1 MKKIMLIFTTILMAV
16 TAKAQKA
23 NVESLREAELNRFKV
38 MIGQD
43 EKGLDAVMHAD
54 LVYNHSNAATDN
66 KVSYVGSI
74 VSKKTVYASIESEEL
89 SPRVYGKFGI
99 ITGIAKI
106 KNQAKDGSFTYN
118 HLKYTDVWIFQDK
131 RWQMLSWQSTKMPN

>member
-1 MKKIMLIFTTILMAV
+1 MKKIIFIFTVLLMSL
-16 TAKAQKA
+16 TSKAQKA
-23 NVESLREAELNRFKV
+23 SIETLREAELNRFKV

-43 EKGLDAVMHAD
+43 EAGLNAVLHAD
-54 LVYNHSNAATDN
+54 LIYNHSSAATDT
-66 KVSYVGSI
+66 KQTYVGSI
-74 VSKKTVYASIESEEL
+74 VSKKAIYASIESEEL
-89 SPRVYGKFGI
+89 TPRVYGKFGI

-106 KNQAKDGSFTYN
+106 KNQTKDGSFTFA

>member
-1 MKKIMLIFTTILMAV
+1 MKKIIFIFTVLLMSL
-16 TAKAQKA
+16 TSKAQKA
-23 NVESLREAELNRFKV
+23 SLETLREAELNRFKV

-43 EKGLDAVMHAD
+43 EAGLNAVLHAD
-54 LVYNHSNAATDN
+54 LIYNHSSAATDT
-66 KVSYVGSI
+66 KQTYVGSI
-74 VSKKTVYASIESEEL
+74 VSKKTIYASIESEEL
-89 SPRVYGKFGI
+89 TPRVYGKFGI

-106 KNQAKDGSFTYN
+106 KNQTKDGSFTFN

>member
-1 MKKIMLIFTTILMAV
+1 MKKIILIFTTILMV
-16 TAKAQKA
+16 LTAKAQKA

-54 LVYNHSNAATDN
+54 LVYNHSSAATDN
-66 KVSYVGSI
+66 KETYVGAI

-89 SPRVYGKFGI
+89 TPRVYGKFGI

-106 KNQAKDGSFTYN
+106 KNQTKDGSFTFA
-118 HLKYTDVWIFQDK
+118 HLRYTDVWIFQDK

>member
-1 MKKIMLIFTTILMAV
+1 MKKIILIFTIILMVV
-16 TAKAQKA
+16 TVKAQKA

>member
-1 MKKIMLIFTTILMAV
+1 MKKIILLISVILMAV
-16 TAKAQKA
+16 TAQAQKA
-23 NVESLREAELNRFKV
+23 SVETLREAELNRFKV

-89 SPRVYGKFGI
+89 TPRVYGKFGI

-106 KNQAKDGSFTYN
+106 KNQAKDGSFTFN

-131 RWQMLSWQSTKMPN
+131 RWQMLSWQSTKIPN

>member
-1 MKKIMLIFTTILMAV
+1 MKKIILLISVILMAV

-43 EKGLDAVMHAD
+43 EKGLNAVMHAD
-54 LVYNHSNAATDN
+54 LVYNHSSATTDN
-66 KVSYVGSI
+66 KETYVGAI

-89 SPRVYGKFGI
+89 TPRVYGKFGI

-106 KNQAKDGSFTYN
+106 KNQTKDGSFTFA

>member
-1 MKKIMLIFTTILMAV
+1 MKKIILLIYVILMAV
-16 TAKAQKA
+16 TAQAQKA
-23 NVESLREAELNRFKV
+23 SVETLREAELNRFKV

-89 SPRVYGKFGI
+89 TPRVYGKFGI

-106 KNQAKDGSFTYN
+106 KNQAKDGSFTFN

-131 RWQMLSWQSTKMPN
+131 RWQMLSWQSTKIPN

>member
-1 MKKIMLIFTTILMAV
+1 MKKIIFIFTVLLMSL
-16 TAKAQKA
+16 TSKAQKA
-23 NVESLREAELNRFKV
+23 SLETLREAELNRFKV

-43 EKGLDAVMHAD
+43 EAGLNAVLHAD
-54 LVYNHSNAATDN
+54 LIYNHSSAATDT
-66 KVSYVGSI
+66 KQTYVGSI
-74 VSKKTVYASIESEEL
+74 VSKKAIYASIESEEL
-89 SPRVYGKFGI
+89 TPRVYGKFGI

-106 KNQAKDGSFTYN
+106 KNQTKDGSFTFN

>member
-1 MKKIMLIFTTILMAV
+1 MKKIILIFTIILTVV
-16 TAKAQKA
+16 TVKAQKA

>member
-1 MKKIMLIFTTILMAV
+1 MKKIILILTTLVMAV

-23 NVESLREAELNRFKV
+23 TVESLREAELNRFKV

-43 EKGLDAVMHAD
+43 EAGLNAVLHAD
-54 LVYNHSNAATDN
+54 LIYNHSNAATDT

-74 VSKKTVYASIESEEL
+74 VSKKTIYASIESEEL
-89 SPRVYGKFGI
+89 TPRVYGKFGI

-106 KNQAKDGSFTYN
+106 KNQAKDGSFTFN
-118 HLKYTDVWIFQDK
+118 HLRYTDVWIFQDK

>member
-1 MKKIMLIFTTILMAV
+1 MKKIILILTTLVMAV

-23 NVESLREAELNRFKV
+23 TVESLREAELSRFKV

-43 EKGLDAVMHAD
+43 EAGLNAVLHAD
-54 LVYNHSNAATDN
+54 LIYNHSNALTDN
-66 KVSYVGSI
+66 KTSYVGSI
-74 VSKKTVYASIESEEL
+74 VSKKTIYASIESEEL
-89 SPRVYGKFGI
+89 TPRLYGKFGI
-99 ITGIAKI
+99 ITGIVKV

-131 RWQMLSWQSTKMPN
+131 RWQMLSWQSTKIPN

>member
-1 MKKIMLIFTTILMAV
+1 
-16 TAKAQKA
+16 
-23 NVESLREAELNRFKV
+23 
-38 MIGQD
+38 MIAQD

-54 LVYNHSNAATDN
+54 LVYNHSNAVTDN

-74 VSKKTVYASIESEEL
+74 VSKKTIYASIESEEL
-89 SPRVYGKFGI
+89 TPRVYGKFGI

-106 KNQAKDGSFTYN
+106 KNQAKDGSFTFN

-131 RWQMLSWQSTKMPN
+131 RWQMLSWQSTKIPN